1 MSNSEGNYIIN
12 GILIVIFIVILYCIF
27 CYFLGDCFSN
37 TKEVKSSIDGKKY
50 KVQEDLACPSC
61 AADQM
66 AKINSNIKLLIRTLM
81 IKYPQDPRV
90 QRLKDR
96 YNPENVLEGAP
107 GNGKDTSFSIAKGRK
122 IVFCLRS
129 AKNPDVIHDINILM
143 FVAIH
148 ELAHL
153 ASVSYGHNR
162 EFVNNFKF
170 LLIESENLG
179 IYKNENYYRKP
190 VEFCGMVINS
200 NPVTSMNVL
209 KPANKKL

>member
-1 MSNSEGNYIIN
+1 MDIIN
-12 GILIVIFIVILYCIF
+12 FIIIIISISLIYCIF
-27 CYFLGDCFSN
+27 CYLFGDCFSN
-37 TKEVKSSIDGKKY
+37 TIPIKSALDGNSY
-50 KVQEDLACPSC
+50 KVQEDLACPTC

-66 AKINSNIKLLIRTLM
+66 ARINSNIKLLIRTLM
-81 IKYPQDPRV
+81 IKYPQDQRV
-90 QRLKDR
+90 LRLHDR
-96 YNPENVLEGAP
+96 YDPQNVLEGAP

-129 AKNPDVIHDINILM
+129 AKNPDVIHDMNILM
-143 FVAIH
+143 FVTIH

-170 LLIESENLG
+170 LLIESEALG

-190 VEFCGMVINS
+190 VEFCGMIINS
-200 NPVTSMNVL
+200 NPVTSGMHSGITSANAL
-209 KPANKKL
+209 KMPK